1 MIGAKPPAQLRT
13 GAYRGESLELN
24 SNFTLVLMH
33 RFHGMTV
40 TLWQRR

>member
-1 MIGAKPPAQLRT
+1 MIGAKPSAQLHT